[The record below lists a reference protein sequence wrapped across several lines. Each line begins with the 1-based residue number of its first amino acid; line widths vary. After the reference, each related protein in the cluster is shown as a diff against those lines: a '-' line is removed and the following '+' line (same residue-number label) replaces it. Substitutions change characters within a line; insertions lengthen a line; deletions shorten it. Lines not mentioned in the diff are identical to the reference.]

1 MIKTL
6 DIRSRMLLAA
16 LLPLALIS
24 ILLATV
30 FLLARFGDMQVA
42 YDQRNRAVV
51 RQAAV
56 ASEYGLFSGN
66 VPQLQ
71 ALAVGALQE
80 TDVRWVGILNTKG
93 QLLASTGQAD
103 QAFSS
108 PMSAL
113 EMQGFAPDRRLD
125 WLAQPVFP
133 STVAIDDLFEK
144 SGVQKSSSPVQLGQ
158 VVMVFSRQSVD
169 TRKHDLLLSGGV
181 VGLLSLLFGMA
192 LAVLLSRGVIRPIT
206 RITQLVERIG
216 QGDFAA
222 VDKLC
227 DPAFARDPLQDLQ
240 RHIHLMAKRLSEAR
254 FELEQQVELAT
265 QALRE
270 KKEEAEQANVAKSRF
285 LAAASHDLRQPTHAL
300 GLFVSRLAQLPHDR
314 QTGELI
320 GNLDASVRAM
330 QNLLDGLLDISRL
343 EAGAV
348 QVDRRPFALSGLFD
362 QLQQALSAEAADKGL
377 RLRVRPTPLWVM
389 SDATLIYRV
398 LLNLTGNALR
408 YTERGGVLVAARQ
421 LASGRVELQVWDSGV
436 GIAPEHQQAVFAEF
450 YQVGNA
456 ARDRT
461 KGLGLGLNIVQRT
474 VNLLDHPLTMRS
486 LPGRGTRFTLN
497 LPSAAGPQAQ
507 EVEVTKDKVVPDDVR
522 DRCALVV
529 EDDALARSAL
539 VGLLVSWG
547 MRVAQARGA
556 SDAIECLAQGLV
568 PDVIVS
574 DYRLQ
579 EGHNGMQLV
588 QGLRQRLGTATPAC
602 LMSGDTDPGLIQ
614 AAQAAGLTLLH
625 KPVRPAKL
633 RSLLRHLLMEQ
644 ADQRGVTGA
653 DLS

>member
-1 MIKTL
+1 MKRL

-30 FLLARFGDMQVA
+30 FLLARFGDMQAA

-80 TDVRWVGILNTKG
+80 TDVRWVGILDAKG
-93 QLLASTGQAD
+93 RLLASTGQAD
-103 QAFSS
+103 QAFSL
-108 PMSAL
+108 PMSTL
-113 EMQGFAPDRRLD
+113 EMQGFAADRRLD

-133 STVAIDDLFEK
+133 STVTIDDLFEN
-144 SGVQKSSSPVQLGQ
+144 SGVQKSPSPVQLGQ

-169 TRKHDLLLSGGV
+169 TRKQDLLLSGGV
-181 VGLLSLLFGMA
+181 IVLLSLMFGMA

-227 DPAFARDPLQDLQ
+227 DPAFAHDPLQDLQ

-254 FELEQQVELAT
+254 FELEQQIELAT

-270 KKEEAEQANVAKSRF
+270 KKDEAEQANVAKSRF

-377 RLRVRPTPLWVM
+377 RLRVRPTSLWVK

-421 LASGRVELQVWDSGV
+421 KASGRVELQVWDSGI

-474 VNLLDHPLTMRS
+474 VNLLDHPLKMKSR
-486 LPGRGTRFTLN
+486 PGRGTRFTLS
-497 LPSAAGPQAQ
+497 LPLAVGPRIQ
-507 EVEVTKDKVVPDDVR
+507 EEEIIKDKMTPDDVR
-522 DRCALVV
+522 ERCALVV

-556 SDAIECLAQGLV
+556 SDALECLAQGLV

-588 QGLRQRLGTATPAC
+588 QSLRQRLGTPTPAC

-644 ADQRGVTGA
+644 ADQRVETGD

>member
-1 MIKTL
+1 MKML
-6 DIRSRMLLAA
+6 DIRTRLLLAA
-16 LLPLALIS
+16 LLPLILIS
-24 ILLATV
+24 TLLATV
-30 FLLARFGDMQVA
+30 FLLARFGDMQAA

-66 VPQLQ
+66 LLQLQ
-71 ALAVGALQE
+71 ALATGAMQE
-80 TDVRWVGILNTKG
+80 TDVRWVAILDG
-93 QLLASTGQAD
+93 RGGLLASAGQPD
-103 QAFSS
+103 QAFSL

-113 EMQGFAPDRRLD
+113 EMQGFAPERRLD

-133 STVAIDDLFEK
+133 SAIQLDDLFEK
-144 SGVQKSSSPVQLGQ
+144 NAAGATQQPQQLGQ

-169 TRKHDLLLSGGV
+169 ARKHDMLLSGGV
-181 VGLLSLLFGMA
+181 IGALGLLFGMG
-192 LAVLLSRGVIRPIT
+192 LAVVLSRGVIRPIT

-216 QGDFAA
+216 RGDFAA
-222 VDKLC
+222 VDKLR
-227 DPAFARDPLQDLQ
+227 DQAAAHDPLQELQ
-240 RHIHLMAKRLSEAR
+240 SHIHLMANRLSQAHG
-254 FELEQQVELAT
+254 ELEQQVDLAT

-270 KKEEAEQANVAKSRF
+270 KKDEAEQANLAKSRF

-320 GNLDASVRAM
+320 RNLDASVRAM

-343 EAGAV
+343 EARAV
-348 QVDRRPFALSGLFD
+348 QVNRRPFALAALFD
-362 QLQQALSAEAADKGL
+362 QLQQDLSAQAAEKGL
-377 RLRVRPTPLWVM
+377 RLRVRSTQLWVM

-398 LLNLTGNALR
+398 LLNLVGNALR
-408 YTERGGVLVAARQ
+408 YTDQGGVLVAARQ
-421 LASGRVELQVWDSGV
+421 RSSGQVELQVWDSGI

-474 VNLLDHPLTMRS
+474 VKLLDHPLVMVSR
-486 LPGRGTRFTLN
+486 LGKGTRFILS
-497 LPSAAGPQAQ
+497 LPSVAGKRDTVE
-507 EVEVTKDKVVPDDVR
+507 EVPKEKTVPDDLR

-547 MRVAQARGA
+547 MRVAQARGPT
-556 SDAIECLAQGLV
+556 DALDCLAQGVV

-579 EGHNGMQLV
+579 EGHNGLQLV
-588 QGLRQRLGTATPAC
+588 QRLQQQLGLPTPAC
-602 LMSGDTDPGLIQ
+602 LMSGDTDPGVIQ
-614 AAQAAGLTLLH
+614 AAHLAGLTLLH

-633 RSLLRHLLMEQ
+633 RSLLRHLLMAQ
-644 ADQRGVTGA
+644 PVQRATGA

>member
-1 MIKTL
+1 MKML
-6 DIRSRMLLAA
+6 DIRTRLLLAA
-16 LLPLALIS
+16 LLPLILIS
-24 ILLATV
+24 SLLGTV
-30 FLLARFGDMQVA
+30 FLLARFGDMQAA

-66 VPQLQ
+66 RLQLQ
-71 ALAVGALQE
+71 ALVAGAMQE
-80 TDVRWVGILNTKG
+80 TDVRWVAILDG
-93 QLLASTGQAD
+93 RGEVLASAGKSD
-103 QAFSS
+103 QAFSL

-125 WLAQPVFP
+125 WLAQPVLP
-133 STVAIDDLFEK
+133 STIQLDDLFENK
-144 SGVQKSSSPVQLGQ
+144 GVEATQQLPQLGQ
-158 VVMVFSRQSVD
+158 VVMVFSRQSMD
-169 TRKHDLLLSGGV
+169 KRKHDMLLSGGAI
-181 VGLLSLLFGMA
+181 GALSLLFGMV
-192 LAVLLSRGVIRPIT
+192 LAVVLSRGVIRPIT

-216 QGDFAA
+216 RGDFAA
-222 VDKLC
+222 VDKLR
-227 DPAFARDPLQDLQ
+227 DRAAAHDPLQELQ
-240 RHIHLMAKRLSEAR
+240 SHIHLMANRLSQAHG
-254 FELEQQVELAT
+254 ELEQQVDLAT

-270 KKEEAEQANVAKSRF
+270 KKEEAEQANLAKSRF

-314 QTGELI
+314 QTDELI
-320 GNLDASVRAM
+320 RNLDASVRAM

-343 EAGAV
+343 EARAV
-348 QVDRRPFALSGLFD
+348 QVNRRPFALAALFD
-362 QLQQALSAEAADKGL
+362 QLLQDLSAQAVEKGL
-377 RLRVRPTPLWVM
+377 RLRVCPTSLWVM

-398 LLNLTGNALR
+398 LLNLVGNALR
-408 YTERGGVLVAARQ
+408 YTDQGGVLVAARQ
-421 LASGRVELQVWDSGV
+421 RSSGQVELQVWDSGI
-436 GIAPEHQQAVFAEF
+436 GIAPEHQQAIFAEF

-474 VNLLDHPLTMRS
+474 VKLLDHPLVMVSR
-486 LPGRGTRFTLN
+486 PGKGTRFTLS
-497 LPSAAGPQAQ
+497 LPGAASKRDT
-507 EVEVTKDKVVPDDVR
+507 VEELPKEKTVPDDLR
-522 DRCALVV
+522 NRCALVV

-547 MRVAQARGA
+547 MRVTQARGPA
-556 SDAIECLAQGLV
+556 DALNGLAQGVV

-579 EGHNGMQLV
+579 EGYNGLQLV
-588 QGLRQRLGTATPAC
+588 QRLQQQLGHATPAC
-602 LMSGDTDPGLIQ
+602 LMSGDTDPGVIQ

-644 ADQRGVTGA
+644 PPQRATGA

>member
-1 MIKTL
+1 MKML
-6 DIRSRMLLAA
+6 DIRTRLLLAA
-16 LLPLALIS
+16 LLPLVLIS
-24 ILLATV
+24 TLLATV
-30 FLLARFGDMQVA
+30 FLLARFGDMQAA

-66 VPQLQ
+66 LPQLQ
-71 ALAVGALQE
+71 ALVTGAMQE
-80 TDVRWVGILNTKG
+80 TDVRWVAILDSRGGLLVSAG
-93 QLLASTGQAD
+93 QSG
-103 QAFSS
+103 QAFSL

-113 EMQGFAPDRRLD
+113 EMQGFETDRRLD
-125 WLAQPVFP
+125 WLAQPVIP
-133 STVAIDDLFEK
+133 STIQLDDLFENN
-144 SGVQKSSSPVQLGQ
+144 GVGAAQQPRQLGQ

-169 TRKHDLLLSGGV
+169 ARKHDMLLSGGV
-181 VGLLSLLFGMA
+181 IGTLSLLFGMG

-222 VDKLC
+222 VDKLG
-227 DPAFARDPLQDLQ
+227 DPSTEHGPLHELQ
-240 RHIHLMAKRLSEAR
+240 NHIHLMANRLSQAHG
-254 FELEQQVELAT
+254 ELEHQVDLAT
-265 QALRE
+265 KALRD
-270 KKEEAEQANVAKSRF
+270 KKDEAEQANLAKSRF

-343 EAGAV
+343 EARAV
-348 QVDRRPFALSGLFD
+348 QVNRRPFALATLFD
-362 QLQQALSAEAADKGL
+362 QLQQDLRPQAAEKGL
-377 RLRVRPTPLWVM
+377 RLRVRATQLWVM

-398 LLNLTGNALR
+398 LLNLVGNALR
-408 YTERGGVLVAARQ
+408 YTDRGGVLVAARQ
-421 LASGRVELQVWDSGV
+421 RSSGQVELQVWDSGI
-436 GIAPEHQQAVFAEF
+436 GIAPEHHQAVFAEF

-474 VNLLDHPLTMRS
+474 VKLLDHPLVMLSR
-486 LPGRGTRFTLN
+486 PGRGTRFN
-497 LPSAAGPQAQ
+497 LSLPVVAGQRDPVQD
-507 EVEVTKDKVVPDDVR
+507 VPKDKAVPDDLR

-547 MRVAQARGA
+547 MRVAQARGPA
-556 SDAIECLAQGLV
+556 DALDSLAQGLV

-579 EGHNGMQLV
+579 EGHNGLQLV
-588 QGLRQRLGTATPAC
+588 QLLQQQLGWPIPAC
-602 LMSGDTDPGLIQ
+602 LMSGDTDPGVIQ
-614 AAQAAGLTLLH
+614 AAHTAGLTLLH

-633 RSLLRHLLMEQ
+633 RSLLRHLLM
-644 ADQRGVTGA
+644 DKPVQRTTGV
-653 DLS
+653 DLQ